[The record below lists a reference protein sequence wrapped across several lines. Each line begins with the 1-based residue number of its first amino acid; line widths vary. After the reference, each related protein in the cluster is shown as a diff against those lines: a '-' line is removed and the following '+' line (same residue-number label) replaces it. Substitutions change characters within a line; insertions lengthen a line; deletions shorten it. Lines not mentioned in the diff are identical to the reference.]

1 MPGEPLR
8 AKVLYYMVF
17 LLVFALALPL
27 FSSPD
32 EVSARRGGDDNR
44 LRFYGIIE
52 AIPDKDLRG
61 QWVIGGR
68 TVTADS
74 ATEFDQVEGPLA
86 VGNCAKVDIRNGRVH
101 EIDSEP
107 LRNCR

>member
-1 MPGEPLR
+1 MSEKPLR
-8 AKVLYYMVF
+8 AKVLHYMLF
-17 LLVFALALPL
+17 LLVFAIALPL

-32 EVSARRGGDDNR
+32 EVAARRGGDDSR
-44 LRFYGIIE
+44 QRFYGIIE
-52 AIPDKDLRG
+52 SMPDKDLRG

-74 ATEFDQVEGPLA
+74 ATEFDQEEGPLA
-86 VGNCAKVDIRNGRVH
+86 VGACAKVDIRNGRVH

-107 LRNCR
+107 LRDCR

>member
-1 MPGEPLR
+1 MSKKPPR
-8 AKVLYYMVF
+8 TKVFYHMVF
-17 LLVFALALPL
+17 LLVFAIALPL

-52 AIPDKDLRG
+52 SMPGKDLRG

-74 ATEFDQVEGPLA
+74 ATEFDQREGPLA